1 MSTTVIDALLVT
13 LGLDATQFTKGVD
26 ASTKAQA
33 KLTAGAAAGAKDVEQ
48 LEKKL
53 AAAQV
58 TRAKEMEA
66 RAKSVAEGFKKIRNE
81 ALGLLALFTAGM
93 GLKSFA
99 ENTINTAA
107 GLDRMSANLGM
118 SAKDLS
124 MWQLAAKHA
133 GGTAEGMTG
142 QLKAAAS
149 DIAQFKMGLGVSSGL
164 QASFRYGV
172 TANDLTDS
180 NTLLMK
186 QADILKGMYDI
197 DPTKAM
203 EAAKLMG
210 ISEDSFQ
217 LLKNGSAAV
226 MKQRQAQAALADEMA
241 RAAKP
246 AEELRKKFDDLKN
259 QVEAIGVKILLTLL
273 PRFDQLVTWIET
285 HKEDIT
291 NWVDGAV
298 KGFSEF
304 VERLDKAADS
314 VGGWKTV
321 LIALLALKVLSF
333 ATDMLV
339 LAAAIGKVG
348 AGLGVIAGS
357 AGLLKLLGGLG
368 LLAYSGDLNKGEGD
382 ELKRRRA
389 GMPGFDAD
397 GNPSGATPAGAAPTA
412 PARSGGTRGMRN
424 NNPGNIEFGAFAKK
438 HGASSSDGR
447 FAIFPT
453 MEAGQAA
460 QRALLGGYLSS
471 GANTVSK
478 AISKWAPSSENNTA
492 AYVAAVAKQM
502 GVGPD
507 QALNSSHIPALAD
520 AISRHENGSA
530 WDKRNAMAAV
540 NMSANA
546 GRGSNPGAGGNTN
559 TSTTDVKIG
568 SITVQTQATD
578 AAGIAKDIGGAVG
591 SYSFVA
597 QANTGMN

>member
-1 MSTTVIDALLVT
+1 MATVIDALLVT

-33 KLTAGAAAGAKDVEQ
+33 KLTAGAAAGARDVEQ

-142 QLKAAAS
+142 QLKSAAS
-149 DIAQFKMGLGVSSGL
+149 DIAQFKMGLGVSGGL

-217 LLKNGSAAV
+217 LLKNGSVAV

-314 VGGWKTV
+314 IGGWKTV

-348 AGLGVIAGS
+348 AGLGVIGS
-357 AGLLKLLGGLG
+357 AAGVLKLLGGLG
-368 LLAYSGDLNKGEGD
+368 LLGYSGGLNEGED
-382 ELKRRRA
+382 AELARRKA
-389 GMPGFDAD
+389 GMPGF
-397 GNPSGATPAGAAPTA
+397 GTTGPASPA
-412 PARSGGTRGMRN
+412 PAGGTRGMRN
-424 NNPGNIEFGAFAKK
+424 NNPGNIEWKQGGFAQK
-438 HGASSSDGR
+438 HGATGSDGR

-478 AISKWAPSSENNTA
+478 AINKWAPSSENNTA

-520 AISRHENGSA
+520 AISRHENGAA

-540 NMSANA
+540 NLSANA

-568 SITVQTQATD
+568 QITVQTQATD

>member
-13 LGLDATQFTKGVD
+13 LGLDASQFTKGAD
-26 ASTKAQA
+26 AATKAQA

-48 LEKKL
+48 MEKKL

-58 TRAKEMEA
+58 ARAKEMEA

-124 MWQLAAKHA
+124 MWQMAAKHA

-149 DIAQFKMGLGVSSGL
+149 DIAQFKMGLGVSTGL

-259 QVEAIGVKILLTLL
+259 QAEAIGVKILLTLM
-273 PRFDQLVTWIET
+273 PRLEQLVTWIEA

-291 NWVDGAV
+291 KWIEGAV
-298 KGFSEF
+298 KAFSEF
-304 VERLDKAADS
+304 IERLDKAADS

-321 LIALLALKVLSF
+321 LIALLALKVASF
-333 ATDMLV
+333 ATDMIV
-339 LAAAIGKVG
+339 LASALGKVG
-348 AGLGVIAGS
+348 ASLAVIGVSAGVIKA
-357 AGLLKLLGGLG
+357 LGGLG
-368 LLAYSGDLNKGEGD
+368 LLLHSGGLNEGEGD

-389 GMPGFDAD
+389 GMPGFDAN
-397 GNPSGATPAGAAPTA
+397 GNPSGAATGGSSAP
-412 PARSGGTRGMRN
+412 RGMRN
-424 NNPGNIEFGAFAKK
+424 NNPGNIEYGPFAKK
-438 HGASSSDGR
+438 NGATGSDGR

-478 AISKWAPSSENNTA
+478 AISKWAPGSENNTA

-507 QALNSSHIPALAD
+507 QVLNGSHIPALAD
-520 AISRHENGSA
+520 AISRHENGAA
-530 WDKRNAMAAV
+530 WDKRNAMGAV
-540 NMSANA
+540 NLSANA
-546 GRGSNPGAGGNTN
+546 GRGSFPGAGGNTN

-568 SITVQTQATD
+568 QITVQTQATD

-591 SYSFVA
+591 SYGFVA

>member
-1 MSTTVIDALLVT
+1 MATVIDALLVT

-33 KLTAGAAAGAKDVEQ
+33 KLTAGAAAGARDVEQ

-142 QLKAAAS
+142 QLKSAAS
-149 DIAQFKMGLGVSSGL
+149 DIAQFKMGLGVSGGL

-217 LLKNGSAAV
+217 LLKNGSVAV

-314 VGGWKTV
+314 IGGWKTV
-321 LIALLALKVLSF
+321 LIALLAPKVLSF

-348 AGLGVIAGS
+348 AGLGVIGS
-357 AGLLKLLGGLG
+357 AAGVLKLLGGLG
-368 LLAYSGDLNKGEGD
+368 LLGYSGGLNEGED
-382 ELKRRRA
+382 AELARRKA
-389 GMPGFDAD
+389 GMPGF
-397 GNPSGATPAGAAPTA
+397 GTTGPASPA
-412 PARSGGTRGMRN
+412 PAGGTRGMRN
-424 NNPGNIEFGAFAKK
+424 NNPGNIEWKQGGFAQK
-438 HGASSSDGR
+438 HGATGSDGR

-478 AISKWAPSSENNTA
+478 AINKWAPSSENNTA

-520 AISRHENGSA
+520 AISRHENGAA

-540 NMSANA
+540 NLSANA

-568 SITVQTQATD
+568 QITVQTQATD